1 MFCKN
6 CGKDLG
12 EEKKKFCP
20 YCGQMQEENFS
31 EAVPRKSGIRTKGNK
46 KHVITVVLLLVF
58 VVVLF
63 AVLLLKNRAEE
74 SGEDIIAWNFWEEE
88 KTPEELIIGTWY
100 GDDFDITFTED
111 GYMRLGNYGVQLG
124 GDVVNYGVQDEDTL
138 YISGGDFPA
147 GMAVEYHVTETE
159 LVLVLWDEMLTFTR

>member
-31 EAVPRKSGIRTKGNK
+31 GTVTPKTSGRTTGNK
-46 KHVITVVLLLVF
+46 KYGILMVVLL
-58 VVVLF
+58 VVVAALISVF
-63 AVLLLKNRAEE
+63 LLKNRAEE
-74 SGEDIIAWNFWEEE
+74 SGDDFLALDFLEDE
-88 KTPEELIIGTWY
+88 KTPEELLLGTWY
-100 GDDFDITFTED
+100 GDEFDITFTED
-111 GYMRLGNYGVQLG
+111 GYMRLGSYGIQLG
-124 GDVVNYGVQDEDTL
+124 GEVVNYGVQDEDTL

-147 GMAVEYHVTETE
+147 GMEVEYHVTETE
-159 LVLVLWDEMLTFTR
+159 LVLILFDETLTFTR